1 MRRREFIMLI
11 GAAAVW
17 PSAARVQQDERMRRV
32 GILMALG
39 GPEANH
45 LATMTVVPLS
55 EAVGALFQ

>member
-17 PSAARVQQDERMRRV
+17 PSAARVQQDERTRRV

-39 GPEANH
+39 GPKP
-45 LATMTVVPLS
+45 TT
-55 EAVGALFQ
+55 

>member
-11 GAAAVW
+11 GDAAVW

-39 GPEANH
+39 GPKP
-45 LATMTVVPLS
+45 TT
-55 EAVGALFQ
+55 